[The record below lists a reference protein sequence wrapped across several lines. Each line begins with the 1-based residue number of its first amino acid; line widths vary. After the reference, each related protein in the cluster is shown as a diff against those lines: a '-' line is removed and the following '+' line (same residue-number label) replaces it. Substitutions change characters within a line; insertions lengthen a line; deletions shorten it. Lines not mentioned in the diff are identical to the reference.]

1 MRQFI
6 GFLFWF
12 CFTIPLQAQILPN
25 EKPKLVVGIVVDQMR
40 YDYLTRFW
48 DKFGE
53 DGFKELVNKGF
64 NFRNNHFNYA
74 PTVTGP
80 GHAFI
85 FTGTGPANH
94 GIIDNI
100 WYDKVGGEI
109 IYCAGDPSVSS
120 IGTMS
125 SAGEMSPHRMKVTTF
140 ADENRLH
147 TQFRGKTI
155 GISLK
160 DRGAI
165 LPAGHTA
172 NAAFWFEGGD
182 VGKWISSSYYLKELP
197 QWVRDFNYSNQ
208 AGSYL
213 KTWNTVYEIS
223 TYTESGDDLNNF
235 EGGFKGKSTAT
246 FPYDLRGMR
255 KENKGFDLIINT
267 PFGNDLTLDFALA
280 AIEAEE
286 LGKDD
291 FTDVL
296 SLSFSSTDKVGHIFG
311 VNSKEVQDT
320 YLRLDRNIARLLR
333 SLNESV
339 GEGNYTIFLTADHG
353 AGDVPSY
360 LESLKIPAG
369 YTDTSILSTKLEDFL
384 KEEFQREDLIEM
396 VFGPIYL
403 NHEAIRSA
411 GLTLE
416 HVEQRIADFLLNQDM
431 INKAFTRTQ
440 LEQTHFTNGLAS
452 AIQQGFH
459 HKRSGDVIF
468 VLDPGVIGSS
478 FRTGSTHRSGY
489 NYDTHVPSIFY
500 GTGIRHGQTTQRSE
514 IVDIAPTIS
523 ALLGIQFPNGAT
535 GKPLS
540 IMLD

>member
-1 MRQFI
+1 MRHFI
-6 GFLFWF
+6 VFLFWF

-25 EKPKLVVGIVVDQMR
+25 EKPKLVVGVVVDQMR

-80 GHAFI
+80 GHASV

-100 WYDKVGGEI
+100 WYDKIGGEI
-109 IYCAGDPSVSS
+109 VYCVEDPSVSS
-120 IGTMS
+120 VGTAS
-125 SAGEMSPHRMKVTTF
+125 SAGKMSPHRMYVTTF

-155 GISLK
+155 GVSLK
-160 DRGAI
+160 DRGSI

-172 NAAFWFEGGD
+172 NAAYWFEGGD
-182 VGKWISSSYYLKELP
+182 EGKWISSTFYLEKLP
-197 QWVRDFNYSNQ
+197 QWVQDFNNSEL
-208 AGSYL
+208 AESYF
-213 KTWNTVYEIS
+213 KIWNTLQDIS

-235 EGGFKGKSTAT
+235 EGGFKGKSTVS
-246 FPYDLRGMR
+246 FPYDLRELR
-255 KENKGFDLIINT
+255 EENKGFDLIVNT
-267 PFGNDLTLDFALA
+267 PYGNDLTLDFALA

-286 LGKDD
+286 LGKDEH
-291 FTDVL
+291 TDVL
-296 SLSFSSTDKVGHIFG
+296 TLSFSSTDKVGHIFG
-311 VNSKEVQDT
+311 VNSREVQDT
-320 YLRLDRNIARLLR
+320 YLRLDRNIATLLR

-360 LESLKIPAG
+360 LESVRIPAG
-369 YTDTSILSTKLEDFL
+369 YIDNSAISTKLEEFL
-384 KEEFQREDLIEM
+384 KEEFQREDLIKM
-396 VFGPIYL
+396 VFGPVYL
-403 NHEAIRSA
+403 DHEAIRSA
-411 GLTLE
+411 GLTRA
-416 HVEQRIADFLLNQDM
+416 HVEQRIADFLLTQER
-431 INKAFTRTQ
+431 ISKVFTRSQ
-440 LEQTHFTNGLAS
+440 LEQTQFTSGLAS

-468 VLDPGVIGSS
+468 VLDPGVIGSP
-478 FRTGSTHRSGY
+478 FRTGSTHGSGY
-489 NYDTHVPSIFY
+489 NYDTHVPLIFY

>member
-1 MRQFI
+1 MRHFI
-6 GFLFWF
+6 VFLFWF

-53 DGFKELVNKGF
+53 DGFKELVDKGF

-74 PTVTGP
+74 PTITGP
-80 GHAFI
+80 GHASV

-100 WYDKVGGEI
+100 WYDKIGGEI
-109 IYCAGDPSVSS
+109 VYCVEDPSVSS
-120 IGTMS
+120 VGTAS
-125 SAGEMSPHRMKVTTF
+125 SAGKMSPHRMYVTTF

-147 TQFRGKTI
+147 TQFRGKTL
-155 GISLK
+155 GVSLK
-160 DRGAI
+160 DRGSI

-172 NAAFWFEGGD
+172 NAAYWFEGGD
-182 VGKWISSSYYLKELP
+182 EGKWISSTFYLEKLP
-197 QWVRDFNYSNQ
+197 QWVQDFNNSEL
-208 AGSYL
+208 AESYF
-213 KTWNTVYEIS
+213 KIWNTLQDIS

-235 EGGFKGKSTAT
+235 EGSFKGKPNAG
-246 FPYDLRGMR
+246 FPYDLREL
-255 KENKGFDLIINT
+255 KEENKGFDLLVNT
-267 PFGNDLTLDFALA
+267 PYGNDLILDFALA

-286 LGKDD
+286 LGKDEH
-291 FTDVL
+291 TDVL
-296 SLSFSSTDKVGHIFG
+296 TLSFSSTDKVGHIFG
-311 VNSKEVQDT
+311 VNSREVQDT

-360 LESLKIPAG
+360 LESVRIPAG
-369 YTDTSILSTKLEDFL
+369 YIDNSAISTKLEEFL
-384 KEEFQREDLIEM
+384 KEEFQREDLIKM
-396 VFGPIYL
+396 VFGPVYL
-403 NHEAIRSA
+403 DHEAIRSA
-411 GLTLE
+411 GLTRA
-416 HVEQRIADFLLNQDM
+416 HVEQRIADFLLTQER
-431 INKAFTRTQ
+431 ISKVFTRSQ
-440 LEQTHFTNGLAS
+440 LEQTQLTSGLAS

-478 FRTGSTHRSGY
+478 LRTGSTHGSGY
-489 NYDTHVPSIFY
+489 NYDTHVPLIFY